1 MAMSIKRAAEKTTG
15 SSCII
20 VCSLWGRPPKQPDPR
35 VNVLR
40 SKISFNEIFTK
51 GAAFT
56 PDEDYNAVFQV
67 DPGLFG

>member
-40 SKISFNEIFTK
+40 SKISFNEVFTK

-56 PDEDYNAVFQV
+56 PNEVYNTILQI
-67 DPGLFG
+67 DIRLFR